1 MFGTPSEPHKPD
13 LFPSSGGLGHF
24 AVMFAAAMGADVTV
38 LSHSPDK
45 EDDAKKFGAKEFIL
59 TKDEDWSK
67 PLAFTFDF
75 MLNTADA
82 THKFDLSAYMSTL
95 AVNGEMHHVGL
106 PDDALPPIKAQMF
119 APNGCKMG
127 GSHIG
132 SRPEMFKMLDL
143 VKEKGLKPKI
153 EQVSISE
160 EGCRKAVEGVKDNSV
175 RYRYTLVDYDKAFPN
190 R

>member
-1 MFGTPSEPHKPD
+1 
-13 LFPSSGGLGHF
+13 
-24 AVMFAAAMGADVTV
+24 MFATAMGADVTV

-45 EDDAKKFGAKEFIL
+45 EEDAKSFGAKEFVL
-59 TKDEDWSK
+59 TENEGWHK
-67 PLAFTFDF
+67 PLAYTFDF

-82 THKFDLSAYMSTL
+82 TNEFDLAAYLSTL
-95 AVNGEMHHVGL
+95 NVNAEMHNVGL
-106 PDDALPPIKAQMF
+106 PDQPLPPIKAQMF
-119 APNGCKMG
+119 APNGCKIG

-143 VKEKGLKPKI
+143 VKEKGLKPRI
-153 EQVSISE
+153 ETKSISE
-160 EGCRKAVEGVKDNSV
+160 AGCAEAVTGVAKNKV